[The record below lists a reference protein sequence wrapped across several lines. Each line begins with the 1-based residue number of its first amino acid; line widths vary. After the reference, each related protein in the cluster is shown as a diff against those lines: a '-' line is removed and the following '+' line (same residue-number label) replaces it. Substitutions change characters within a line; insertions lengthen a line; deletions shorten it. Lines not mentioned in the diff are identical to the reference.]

1 MDAPL
6 EPVRANAPPP
16 TSMGGTV
23 TPADRLAAVKSVL
36 QSSNAAPTQERYE
49 LRDPFAEVTYRTTSF
64 ADATTRAEQLGS
76 HRYVAIGAD
85 GKRTTLTKVD
95 GQWQRGQQRPALRRP
110 DLTDERDDESPKP
123 LRIAA
128 TTAREDPRAQID
140 PLSDA
145 KLERDAQA
153 ARIEATL
160 LERYLIKRAPVALGQ
175 LTIGRTEYRFRGDA
189 TRIAFI
195 ESTFRLA
202 TETNSPSVARSMVD
216 VAQARHWR
224 GLRISGHDDFR
235 RMVWLEASVRE
246 MRTAGYEPTAAD
258 LEILKR
264 EREARQINRIERTAP
279 SDDPPNPKG
288 RGGGR
293 KAVLAAIEAVLLA
306 KQVPEAR
313 RAAVLDAA
321 SKQLAQREH
330 QGHVHRVKVYDSS
343 APSRR
348 QAPTPATEPQRT
360 RERGAPVR

>member
-6 EPVRANAPPP
+6 EPVRGIAPSS
-16 TSMGGTV
+16 SMGGTV
-23 TPADRLAAVKSVL
+23 TPADRLAAVKSAL
-36 QSSNAAPTQERYE
+36 QSTNAAPTQERYE

-64 ADATTRAEQLGS
+64 ADATAHAERLGS
-76 HRYVAIGAD
+76 HRLLAISAD
-85 GKRTTLTKVD
+85 GRRTTLTKVD
-95 GQWQRGQQRPALRRP
+95 GQWQRGPQQPALRRP

-123 LRIAA
+123 LRVTA

-140 PLSDA
+140 PTSDA
-145 KLERDAQA
+145 KAERDAQA

-189 TRIAFI
+189 TRVAFT
-195 ESTFRLA
+195 ESAFRLA

-224 GLRISGHDDFR
+224 GLRISGHEDFR
-235 RMVWLEASVRE
+235 RMVWLEASARE
-246 MRTAGYEPTAAD
+246 MRTTGYEPTAAD
-258 LEILKR
+258 LELLKR
-264 EREARQINRIERTAP
+264 EREARQINRIERATP
-279 SDDPPNPKG
+279 SDDAPSPKG

-293 KAVLAAIEAVLLA
+293 KAVLAAIEAVLVA

-313 RAAVLDAA
+313 RAAVLEAA
-321 SKQLAQREH
+321 SKQLAQRES

-348 QAPTPATEPQRT
+348 QAPTPTTEPQRT
-360 RERGAPVR
+360 RERAAPVR

>member
-6 EPVRANAPPP
+6 EPVRGNAPQP
-16 TSMGGTV
+16 TSVGGTL
-23 TPADRLAAVKSVL
+23 TPGDRLAAVKSVL
-36 QSSNAAPTQERYE
+36 QSTNAVPTQEHYE

-64 ADATTRAEQLGS
+64 ADATARAEQLGS
-76 HRYVAIGAD
+76 HRFVAISTG

-95 GQWQRGQQRPALRRP
+95 GQWQRGPQRPALRRP

-123 LRIAA
+123 LRVTA

-140 PLSDA
+140 PASDA
-145 KLERDAQA
+145 KVERDAQA
-153 ARIEATL
+153 ARIEAAL
-160 LERYLIKRAPVALGQ
+160 LERYLVKRAPVALGQ

-189 TRIAFI
+189 TRVAFT
-195 ESTFRLA
+195 ESAFRLA

-224 GLRISGHDDFR
+224 GLRISGHEDFR
-235 RMVWLEASVRE
+235 RMVWLEASARE
-246 MRTAGYEPTAAD
+246 IRTTGYEPTAAD
-258 LEILKR
+258 LELLKR
-264 EREARQINRIERTAP
+264 EREARQINRIERATP
-279 SDDPPNPKG
+279 SDDAPSPKG

-293 KAVLAAIEAVLLA
+293 KAVLVAIEAVLVA

-313 RAAVLDAA
+313 RAAVLEAA
-321 SKQLAQREH
+321 SNQLAQREQ

-348 QAPTPATEPQRT
+348 QAPTLTTEPQRT
-360 RERGAPVR
+360 RERAAPVR

>member
-6 EPVRANAPPP
+6 EPIRGNAPSS
-16 TSMGGTV
+16 TSMGGSV
-23 TPADRLAAVKSVL
+23 TPVDRLAAVKSVL
-36 QSSNAAPTQERYE
+36 QSATSAPTQERYE
-49 LRDPFAEVTYRTTSF
+49 LLDPFAEVTYRTTSF
-64 ADATTRAEQLGS
+64 ADATARAEQLGS
-76 HRYVAIGAD
+76 RRFVAISSE

-95 GQWQRGQQRPALRRP
+95 GQWQRGSQRPALRRP

-123 LRIAA
+123 LRVTA
-128 TTAREDPRAQID
+128 TTARESPRAQID
-140 PLSDA
+140 LVSDA
-145 KLERDAQA
+145 RLERDAQA
-153 ARIEATL
+153 ARIEAAL

-189 TRIAFI
+189 TRVAFT

-224 GLRISGHDDFR
+224 GLRISGHEDFR
-235 RMVWLEASVRE
+235 RMVWLEASARE
-246 MRTAGYEPTAAD
+246 MRTTGYEPIAAD
-258 LEILKR
+258 FELLKR
-264 EREARQINRIERTAP
+264 EREARQINRIERTTP
-279 SDDPPNPKG
+279 VDDPPNPKG

-313 RAAVLDAA
+313 RAAVLEAA
-321 SKQLAQREH
+321 SKQLAQRER

-348 QAPTPATEPQRT
+348 QAPTPTPEPQRT
-360 RERGAPVR
+360 RERAAPVR